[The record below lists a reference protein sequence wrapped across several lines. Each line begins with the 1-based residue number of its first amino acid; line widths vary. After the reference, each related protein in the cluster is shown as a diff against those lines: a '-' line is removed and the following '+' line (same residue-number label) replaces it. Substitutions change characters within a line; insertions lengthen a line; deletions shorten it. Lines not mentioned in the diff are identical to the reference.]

1 MKFLLVVGVII
12 IIGLIALRVTF
23 YIVDET
29 EQVIILRFGEVVRV
43 EKSPGLYPKAPLV
56 DQVIRFEKRLLR
68 IDAAPESMPDIDK
81 ENLRIDSYARYRIL
95 DAVQFRKTLQN
106 EATARTCLGNIVN
119 ASLRSEIAKRDRIEI
134 IGSEPV
140 LEEDGTQRV
149 DSEGLPLVIGTESR
163 SEMLLEVQKEVKR
176 RVAEQDFGI
185 EIIDV
190 RIKRADFPDEV
201 TTSIYTRMR
210 AERNRIASRFR
221 AEGDEKD
228 LRIRAEADK
237 EAAIIRAEAQRDS
250 ERIRGEGQAKAIE
263 ILAAAHNRSPDL
275 FAFLRSLE
283 AYETF
288 MGQQDT
294 VILSADAPI
303 FRFLTDPGVGDSP

>member
-1 MKFLLVVGVII
+1 M
-12 IIGLIALRVTF
+12 
-23 YIVDET
+23 D
-29 EQVIILRFGEVVRV
+29 
-43 EKSPGLYPKAPLV
+43 P
-56 DQVIRFEKRLLR
+56 
-68 IDAAPESMPDIDK
+68 
-81 ENLRIDSYARYRIL
+81 
-95 DAVQFRKTLQN
+95 VQFRKTLQN
-106 EATARTCLGNIVN
+106 EATARTRLGNIVN

-140 LEEDGTQRV
+140 LEEDGTTQKV
-149 DSEGLPLVIGTESR
+149 DPEGLPLVVGTESR
-163 SEMLLEVQKEVKR
+163 SEMLLEVQKEVRR

-303 FRFLTDPGVGDSP
+303 FRFLLDPGVEDSP

>member
-1 MKFLLVVGVII
+1 MMK
-12 IIGLIALRVTF
+12 A
-23 YIVDET
+23 
-29 EQVIILRFGEVVRV
+29 
-43 EKSPGLYPKAPLV
+43 
-56 DQVIRFEKRLLR
+56 
-68 IDAAPESMPDIDK
+68 
-81 ENLRIDSYARYRIL
+81 
-95 DAVQFRKTLQN
+95 LQN
-106 EATARTCLGNIVN
+106 HY
-119 ASLRSEIAKRDRIEI
+119 
-134 IGSEPV
+134 
-140 LEEDGTQRV
+140 
-149 DSEGLPLVIGTESR
+149 
-163 SEMLLEVQKEVKR
+163 
-176 RVAEQDFGI
+176 
-185 EIIDV
+185 
-190 RIKRADFPDEV
+190 FPDEV

-263 ILAAAHNRSPDL
+263 ILSAAHNRSPDL

-283 AYETF
+283 AYEKF

>member
-1 MKFLLVVGVII
+1 M
-12 IIGLIALRVTF
+12 
-23 YIVDET
+23 D
-29 EQVIILRFGEVVRV
+29 
-43 EKSPGLYPKAPLV
+43 P
-56 DQVIRFEKRLLR
+56 
-68 IDAAPESMPDIDK
+68 
-81 ENLRIDSYARYRIL
+81 
-95 DAVQFRKTLQN
+95 VQFRKTLQN
-106 EATARTCLGNIVN
+106 EATARTRLGNIVN
-119 ASLRSEIAKRDRIEI
+119 ASLRSEIAQRDRIEI

-140 LEEDGTQRV
+140 LEEDGTTQKV
-149 DSEGLPLVIGTESR
+149 DPEGLPLVIGTESR
-163 SEMLLEVQKEVKR
+163 SEMLLEVQKEVRR

-294 VILSADAPI
+294 VILSSDAPI
-303 FRFLTDPGVGDSP
+303 FRFLLDPGVEDSP